1 VSILIGRETRLLVQG
16 ITGREGDFHARAM
29 QEYGTRIVAGM
40 TPGKGG
46 QGALDGSVPVFNTV
60 AEAVAET
67 GANATCIFVPGPGAP
82 DAILEAVA
90 AGIATIFCITEG
102 IPTLDMVPVV
112 EAVRRAGARLIGPN
126 WSRRDVARPGE
137 GWNHPGLGPSRRLR
151 GRRLAFRNP
160 DV

>member
-67 GANATCIFVPGPGAP
+67 GANATCIFVPGAGATGPDPRGRRRRDRDDLLHHGGHP
-82 DAILEAVA
+82 DARHGAGRRSRPASRSA
-90 AGIATIFCITEG
+90 AHRPE
-102 IPTLDMVPVV
+102 L
-112 EAVRRAGARLIGPN
+112 
-126 WSRRDVARPGE
+126 SRRDVARPGE